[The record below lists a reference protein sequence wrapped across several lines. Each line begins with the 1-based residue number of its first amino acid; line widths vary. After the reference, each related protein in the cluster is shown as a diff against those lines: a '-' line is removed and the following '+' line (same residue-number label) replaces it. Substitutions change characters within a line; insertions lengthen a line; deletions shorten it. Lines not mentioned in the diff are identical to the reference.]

1 MTPAPRYALV
11 ILAALFSAYHLLRA
25 ALTLE
30 TPREV
35 LPVVIAMVV
44 YATASVLSLWPSGST
59 RMPSWLASLNLATAI
74 IVPLL
79 VTSQL
84 DPTRNNGYATW
95 HVASVGTLMTIT
107 VVRQRELVAY
117 LGIIFLTVQS
127 IVWAGPGLALGMG
140 VTGSLIWVVLA
151 SVLTRSIAGAQHDAE
166 RLTQA
171 EHATSDWQAAQY
183 AHVHE
188 RRRRLSQTGRLATPM
203 LRTIIANEGRLSE
216 ADRAEC
222 RTLEASLRDEI
233 RGRHL
238 LSDAVR
244 EEVLAAR
251 RRGAIVNMLDEGG
264 LDELDADVLAS
275 IHAQIADALSSS
287 RATRLIV
294 RSVPDDE
301 RIAATVVGL
310 RVVQRAADVVPDP
323 DDDDEELDVWLEI
336 PRDGSQAGGAP
347 ALASTDED

>member
-25 ALTLE
+25 ALTLDM
-30 TPREV
+30 PREV

-59 RMPSWLASLNLATAI
+59 RMPPWLASLNLATAI

-117 LGIIFLTVQS
+117 IGIVFLTVQS

-203 LRTIIANEGRLSE
+203 LRTIIANEGRLSV
-216 ADRAEC
+216 ADRTEC

-238 LSDAVR
+238 LSDPVR
-244 EEVLAAR
+244 EGVLAAR

-264 LDELDADVLAS
+264 LDELDPDVLAS
-275 IHAQIADALSSS
+275 IHEQIAAALSSS
-287 RATRLIV
+287 KATRLIV

-310 RVVQRAADVVPDP
+310 RMVHREPGAVADP

-336 PRDGSQAGGAP
+336 PRDGSPAVGTP
-347 ALASTDED
+347 ALTAQDD

>member
-30 TPREV
+30 TPRDVVPV
-35 LPVVIAMVV
+35 LIAMLV
-44 YATASVLSLWPSGST
+44 YAVASVLSLWPMGTT
-59 RMPSWLASLNLATAI
+59 RMPSWLASINLATAI

-95 HVASVGTLMTIT
+95 HVASIGTLMTIT
-107 VVRQRELVAY
+107 VVRQREAVAY
-117 LGIIFLTVQS
+117 IGIVFLTVQS
-127 IVWAGPGLALGMG
+127 LLWAGPGLALGMG

-203 LRTIIANEGRLSE
+203 LRTIIANGGRLSVV
-216 ADRAEC
+216 DRTEC

-238 LSDAVR
+238 LSDPVR
-244 EEVLAAR
+244 AEVLAAR

-264 LDELDADVLAS
+264 LEELDAGVLDA
-275 IHAQIADALSSS
+275 IHEQIAEALAASH
-287 RATRLIV
+287 ATRLIV

-301 RIAATVVGL
+301 RVAVTVVGL
-310 RVVQRAADVVPDP
+310 RAVHRDPGVAAGP

-336 PRDGSQAGGAP
+336 PRDGSRAGVGAVGV
-347 ALASTDED
+347 SDED